1 MSPRLPLLF
10 MCLTL
15 AACSRSM
22 DSTPAEAP
30 ADAPSEA
37 PSEPPAAANAPP
49 AVHVLNT
56 VDLREPVSLNGT
68 EPFWGLTVKP
78 EGIKLSRPDA
88 PEKDYMPAD
97 FVVNGNQAALQ
108 TGELTVNLA
117 VATCSDG
124 MSERRYPLTAEV
136 HVGTEVLKGCAM
148 ATAEMAKSRP

>member
-1 MSPRLPLLF
+1 
-10 MCLTL
+10 
-15 AACSRSM
+15 M

-37 PSEPPAAANAPP
+37 PTAANASP

-68 EPFWGLTVKP
+68 EPFWGITVKQD
-78 EGIKLSRPDA
+78 GIKLSRPDA

-97 FVVNGNQAALQ
+97 FVVNGNQATLQ
-108 TGELTVNLA
+108 TGELIINLA

-124 MSERRYPLTAEV
+124 MSERRYPLTSEV
-136 HVGTEVLKGCAM
+136 HVGNEVLKGCAM
-148 ATAEMAKSRP
+148 ATAEMAKNQP